1 MAPLTRS
8 CVMRSE
14 LVERKKEVIVK
25 PGVSKAKLASESPEF
40 LMRLLG
46 LE

>member
-1 MAPLTRS
+1 
-8 CVMRSE
+8 MRSE
-14 LVERKKEVIVK
+14 LVKRKKEVER
-25 PGVSKAKLASESPEF
+25 PGMSKAKLASESPEF

>member
-1 MAPLTRS
+1 MAPLTQGF
-8 CVMRSE
+8 VMRSE
-14 LVERKKEVIVK
+14 LVKRKKAVIER

-46 LE
+46 L